1 VVGPTLALSPKV
13 EGCHS
18 LKSKKVRPNLV
29 AASNL
34 AQGGVPQ
41 PATLP
46 MLSVIVPAYNGAL
59 QLSRCL
65 EGLRLSEYSNFEV
78 IVVDDC
84 SNDNTR
90 QIAERYGVRSVQTP
104 FTSGPAA
111 ARNLGAAMAQASTI
125 VFVDADVVLP
135 PNALALI
142 AQEFT
147 RDAQLAALFG
157 SYDEEPAWD
166 HFLSQYKNL
175 MHCYVHQNSR
185 EEATTFWAGCGA
197 IRKDIF
203 LQFGGFNATRYN
215 KPSIE
220 DIELGCRLVDGGQ
233 KVRLLKEL
241 RVKHLKRWTLR
252 GLLRTDILCRAVP
265 WTKLILETNRL
276 PRDLNLTYR
285 ARASTGLVGLLS
297 IVLVMLLIQA
307 PRLVQL
313 ISVPRV
319 LLIELFVMT
328 VTTPMLVAL
337 NWDLYAFFARRRG
350 WWFAGRVVPM
360 HWFYY
365 LYSGVV
371 FVTCAAAQKA
381 CFFVVPVR
389 PLAWGS
395 RSASDK

>member
-1 VVGPTLALSPKV
+1 
-13 EGCHS
+13 
-18 LKSKKVRPNLV
+18 
-29 AASNL
+29 
-34 AQGGVPQ
+34 
-41 PATLP
+41 
-46 MLSVIVPAYNGAL
+46 MLSVIVPVYNGAL

-90 QIAERYGVRSVQTP
+90 RIAERYGVRSVQTP

-111 ARNLGAAMAQASTI
+111 ARNLGTEMAQASII
-125 VFVDADVVLP
+125 VFVDADVVPP

-175 MHCYVHQNSR
+175 MHCYIHQNSR

-307 PRLVQL
+307 PKLVQA

-319 LLIELFVMT
+319 LLRELFVMT
-328 VTTPMLVAL
+328 ALAPMLVAL
-337 NWDLYAFFARRRG
+337 NWNLYAFFARRRG
-350 WWFAGRVVPM
+350 WWFAARVVPM